1 MRAIRPWRRSRSTA
15 SRAASFVAAIVARHG
30 HGLATLFGPERVM
43 RRSRAAAALS
53 HHHHLGDT
61 LTFAPRFNIRIEPV
75 VRTRAAPAALLP
87 WRETAARDAPLPAR
101 ASAQIS
107 MMQRI
112 FAREQRVHSSETIRE
127 TLREILAST
136 PTPGPAS
143 IVAEPPRPRVK
154 PVVMLVRHPPTALK
168 DPTPPPSRAP
178 APVERDDR
186 HPAVT
191 IFRPA
196 AQHAP
201 PGLSPIELGR
211 VTDHVVR
218 ALDRRLTAQRER
230 QGRI

>member
-1 MRAIRPWRRSRSTA
+1 MRVIRPWRGSRCAA
-15 SRAASFVAAIVARHG
+15 SRAASFVAAIVARHR
-30 HGLATLFGPERVM
+30 HGLTTLFGPERVM
-43 RRSRAAAALS
+43 RRSRAGTAIS
-53 HHHHLGDT
+53 RHHHLGDT

-87 WRETAARDAPLPAR
+87 AQ
-101 ASAQIS
+101 ASARIS

-112 FAREQRVHSSETIRE
+112 FAREQRVHSTETIRE
-127 TLREILAST
+127 TLREIMAST

-154 PVVMLVRHPPTALK
+154 PVVMLVRHPPAAIK
-168 DPTPPPSRAP
+168 DPTPPAPTPP
-178 APVERDDR
+178 APIERDDR

-191 IFRPA
+191 IFRPTA
-196 AQHAP
+196 HNAL
-201 PGLSPIELGR
+201 PGLSPVELGR

-218 ALDRRLTAQRER
+218 ALDHRLTAQRER